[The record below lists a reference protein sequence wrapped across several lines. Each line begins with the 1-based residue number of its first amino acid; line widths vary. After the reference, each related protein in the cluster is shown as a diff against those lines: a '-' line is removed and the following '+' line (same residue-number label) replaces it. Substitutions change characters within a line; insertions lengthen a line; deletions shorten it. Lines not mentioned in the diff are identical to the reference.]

1 MVLKVIVQ
9 PVQETAATTEMKD
22 STKDDEDFYDG
33 ETMILGQGSQ
43 PDTEMK
49 PEDPSA
55 YDLFGSEEDGPP
67 AHEGEG
73 EGDGPPAHEGEGEG
87 DGPPA
92 HEGEGEG
99 DGEVKEGEVKG
110 DGEQPPNNGGGPHE
124 KPAKSAKELSE
135 EQKER
140 KRVNSR
146 AWHKKW
152 ISKGVPREEPKE
164 DDEEPNAE
172 PNHEEPNAEPN
183 HEEPNVEPNHEE
195 PNVEPNVEPNHDDD
209 DAGPKPGHDDDAE
222 PKPNHVEPNAEPKN
236 GEVGGFT
243 PDNASLAAAVAGDM
257 RKTRIHFINAWVEW
271 KKKYGCE
278 ENFEGGMKK
287 LREMGNKAWMES
299 ELRAQMMAGRAAI
312 LY

>member
-22 STKDDEDFYDG
+22 SAKDDEDFYDG

-49 PEDPSA
+49 PEDLPEPSL
-55 YDLFGSEEDGPP
+55 YDLFGEE
-67 AHEGEG
+67 
-73 EGDGPPAHEGEGEG
+73 

-110 DGEQPPNNGGGPHE
+110 DGDMKDAQQPAELQPPNNGGGPHE

-172 PNHEEPNAEPN
+172 PNHEEPHAEPN

-195 PNVEPNVEPNHDDD
+195 PNVEPNVEPNHDDGEPKPNHDDD
-209 DAGPKPGHDDDAE
+209 DAEPKPGHDDDAE

-287 LREMGNKAWMES
+287 LREMGNKAWMDS